1 LFSFADLMMVLRE
14 QFQNLPDMLV
24 TYERTMK
31 DFKKE
36 KIRIMISKTEIR
48 HMIAD
53 FTYTANFDFT
63 FRFKYIK

>member
-1 LFSFADLMMVLRE
+1 
-14 QFQNLPDMLV
+14 
-24 TYERTMK
+24 MK